1 MLRNSKIPEPLN
13 SDIIMDLP
21 STLLRKTY
29 ANSNNKSRYAIQLAK
44 VKTNSFN
51 SFSTIQ
57 IIAKYRSHK
66 SIKNSYV
73 NRGLWRFKE

>member
-13 SDIIMDLP
+13 SDVIMDP
-21 STLLRKTY
+21 PYTLLRKTY
-29 ANSNNKSRYAIQLAK
+29 ANSNNKSRYSIQLSK
-44 VKTNSFN
+44 VKMNSFG
-51 SFSTIQ
+51 TIQ

>member
-13 SDIIMDLP
+13 SDVIMDP
-21 STLLRKTY
+21 PYTLLRKTY
-29 ANSNNKSRYAIQLAK
+29 ANSNNKSRYTIQLSK
-44 VKTNSFN
+44 VKMNSFG
-51 SFSTIQ
+51 TIQ

>member
-1 MLRNSKIPEPLN
+1 MKLSSITRKRKRSCFVI
-13 SDIIMDLP
+13 P

-29 ANSNNKSRYAIQLAK
+29 ANSNNKNRYAIQLAK
-44 VKTNSFN
+44 VKTNSFG
-51 SFSTIQ
+51 TIQ

>member
-13 SDIIMDLP
+13 SDVIMDP
-21 STLLRKTY
+21 PYTLLRKTY
-29 ANSNNKSRYAIQLAK
+29 ANSNNKNRYAIQLAK

-51 SFSTIQ
+51 SFGNIQ

>member
-1 MLRNSKIPEPLN
+1 MLRNSKIPELLN

-29 ANSNNKSRYAIQLAK
+29 ANSNNKNRYAIQLAK
-44 VKTNSFN
+44 VKTNSFG
-51 SFSTIQ
+51 TIR

>member
-1 MLRNSKIPEPLN
+1 MIRNSKIPEPLN
-13 SDIIMDLP
+13 SDVIMDP
-21 STLLRKTY
+21 PYTLLRKTY
-29 ANSNNKSRYAIQLAK
+29 ANSNNKNRYAIQLSK
-44 VKTNSFN
+44 VKMNSFG
-51 SFSTIQ
+51 TIQ

>member
-1 MLRNSKIPEPLN
+1 MKLSSITRKRKRSCFVIQ
-13 SDIIMDLP
+13 SG
-21 STLLRKTY
+21 STHT
-29 ANSNNKSRYAIQLAK
+29 
-44 VKTNSFN
+44 FG
-51 SFSTIQ
+51 TIQ

>member
-1 MLRNSKIPEPLN
+1 MIRNSKIPEPLN

-29 ANSNNKSRYAIQLAK
+29 ANSNNKNRYAIQLAK
-44 VKTNSFN
+44 VKTNSVG
-51 SFSTIQ
+51 TIQ

>member
-1 MLRNSKIPEPLN
+1 MIRNSKIPEPLN

-29 ANSNNKSRYAIQLAK
+29 ANSNNKSRYSIQLSK
-44 VKTNSFN
+44 VKMNSFG
-51 SFSTIQ
+51 TIQ

>member
-29 ANSNNKSRYAIQLAK
+29 ANSNNKNRYAIQLAK
-44 VKTNSFN
+44 VKTNSFG
-51 SFSTIQ
+51 TIQ

>member
-1 MLRNSKIPEPLN
+1 MLRNSKILEPLN
-13 SDIIMDLP
+13 SDVIMDP
-21 STLLRKTY
+21 PYTLLRKTY
-29 ANSNNKSRYAIQLAK
+29 ANSNNKSRYAIQLSK
-44 VKTNSFN
+44 VKMNSFG
-51 SFSTIQ
+51 TIQ

>member
-13 SDIIMDLP
+13 SNVIMDP
-21 STLLRKTY
+21 PYTLLRKTY
-29 ANSNNKSRYAIQLAK
+29 ANSNNKSRYSIQLSK
-44 VKTNSFN
+44 VKMNSFG
-51 SFSTIQ
+51 TIQ